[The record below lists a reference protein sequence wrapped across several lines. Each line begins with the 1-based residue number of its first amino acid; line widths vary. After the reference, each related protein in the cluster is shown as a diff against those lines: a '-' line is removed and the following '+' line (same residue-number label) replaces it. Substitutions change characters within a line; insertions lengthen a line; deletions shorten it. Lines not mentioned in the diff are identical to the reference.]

1 MQACSTFKNIESVWT
16 FQLEDVMIDTRY
28 FLRRHIPANQ
38 SNQLTK
44 FLGLEVPPGA
54 KAKAGK
60 IKELLPPSGAETSQV
75 WVRSMKLTVADERMF
90 LSFDKKNSGRR
101 KKLGRPPKEEG
112 GPGKRAKM

>member
-1 MQACSTFKNIESVWT
+1 MWT
-16 FQLEDVMIDTRY
+16 FQLEDVLIDTRY

-44 FLGLEVPPGA
+44 FLGLEVPAGA
-54 KAKAGK
+54 MAKAGK
-60 IKELLPPSGAETSQV
+60 RERELLPAASGAESSQV

-101 KKLGRPPKEEG
+101 KKPGRPPKEEEG